1 MFTKTLMLDTVD
13 KVKLFT
19 EAICSFKYPAD
30 ISSGRYLVNARSIM
44 GILSLDLTKPVI
56 LQVHDES
63 REITEAD
70 AADFLQ
76 TIKDFIV

>member
-13 KVKLFT
+13 KVKFFT
-19 EAICSFKYPAD
+19 EVIRTFKYSAD
-30 ISSGRYLVNARSIM
+30 ISSDRYLVNARSIM
-44 GILSLDLTKPVI
+44 GILSLDLTKPVT
-56 LQVHDES
+56 LQIHDDS
-63 REITEAD
+63 RDINEAD